1 MKAPYRDIKIGD
13 LVEKGSASIKTGPF
27 GTQLKASEYVE
38 SGIPVINV
46 RNIGFRDIREE
57 KLEFINNETAARLS
71 SHLLEKDD
79 IVFGRKGAVERHA
92 YIEANQDG
100 WLQGS
105 DCIRLRISD
114 KTVLPRYVSY
124 SFLSEHHKAWMQ
136 AQGSHGATMASLNQD
151 IIARIP
157 LNLPP
162 MGQQQKVVS
171 ALSKHDDLIN
181 NNNRRITILEQ
192 MAQSLYREWFV
203 HFRFPG
209 HGQAKFIDS
218 SLEQIPEGWE
228 VKPLKEITTKI
239 GSGATPRG
247 GKGAYKKEGLALIR
261 SLNIYDGEFRLKDLA
276 FIDESQAGKLKN
288 VIVDEGDVLLN
299 ITGASVARCCMA
311 PRYVLPARVN
321 QHVAIIRPDQKKIS
335 GEFLFNSRTSM
346 QGKSRLL
353 SLAQGGATREALTK
367 TTIEEF
373 QVLIPPSLILDQ
385 YNLLARN
392 IYSQKEILAQK
403 NVNLKQQRDM
413 LLPKLISGQIQL

>member
-157 LNLPP
+157 LNLPSID
-162 MGQQQKVVS
+162 QQYKVVS
-171 ALSKHDDLIN
+171 VLSKYDDLIN
-181 NNNRRITILEQ
+181 NNNRRITLLED
-192 MAQSLYREWFV
+192 MAQTLYREWFV
-203 HFRFPG
+203 HFRFPR
-209 HGQAKFIDS
+209 HEQAKFVDS
-218 SLEQIPEGWE
+218 SLGRVPEGW
-228 VKPLKEITTKI
+228 VQQAFTKV
-239 GSGATPRG
+239 A
-247 GKGAYKKEGLALIR
+247 
-261 SLNIYDGEFRLKDLA
+261 
-276 FIDESQAGKLKN
+276 
-288 VIVDEGDVLLN
+288 DVLSGGTPKTTEPAFWGGYIPFFCPKDAPNTFYCMETEKN
-299 ITGASVARCCMA
+299 ITQLGLQKCSSKLYPKDTVFITARGTVGKVALPTTEMA
-311 PRYVLPARVN
+311 MN
-321 QHVAIIRPDQKKIS
+321 QSCYALRGKNGIGQFYLFLLTKNQVAYLKK
-335 GEFLFNSRTSM
+335 NT
-346 QGKSRLL
+346 
-353 SLAQGGATREALTK
+353 GGATFD
-367 TTIEEF
+367 TIVKDTF
-373 QVLIPPSLILDQ
+373 SRMQVLSPEHELVEKFDEFVDSHFAHIA
-385 YNLLARN
+385 NLVR
-392 IYSQKEILAQK
+392 K
-403 NVNLKQQRDM
+403 NSILKQQRDM